1 MKRSL
6 KLIRNILLI
15 VIIIS
20 IIGYTKQYRFTPV
33 DVAKVFGETI
43 FLDNPDIKQLSTN
56 NQYTTFLLEE
66 DNVLA
71 CSVVEKVNGFVYHP
85 ANFGSTFIT
94 LNNSDAD
101 IESFTSKC
109 SNTYERYFNISY
121 QDDLILG
128 NLLEFKS
135 HNYNYSKPV
144 QIYQVKDTFANQF
157 YSEFE
162 TLNNYFDMNYKE
174 FIEDPSNHKITYY
187 YTDLTKSF
195 SSKSRNYSSQMHYI
209 IDRIDVNENRSTLN
223 FLFDYRIKDQELLTV
238 LDVLNI
244 EQQLYEKSFTEEAFG
259 QFETIKTLEELSENR
274 IIEILNQTMQKM
286 NINME
291 VTKVEI
297 LETSTPDTD
306 EPNTQVINDK
316 TSLEY
321 FLEYNKISSVT
332 ERNDLSYDVI
342 KELTINQVLTNEED
356 FELLIK
362 TSDEKLVHLD
372 TYSFTEFG
380 PTVITPDGNQVQV
393 YFRISSE
400 EEFNSII
407 SSRPYL
413 DEIIE
418 KIILESYTEITTK
431 DEISSV
437 VQKMHQSVVDNFG
450 VIYNTISVSIVG
462 KMIVEE

>member
-15 VIIIS
+15 VIIIL

-33 DVAKVFGETI
+33 DVAKVFGEII
-43 FLDNPDIKQLSTN
+43 FLENPDIKQLSSN

-71 CSVVEKVNGFVYHP
+71 CSVVEKEYGFVYHP
-85 ANFGSTFIT
+85 AIFGSTFIT
-94 LNNSDAD
+94 LNNSDTD
-101 IESFTSKC
+101 IETFTSKC
-109 SNTYERYFNISY
+109 STTYDRYFNVSY

-128 NLLEFKS
+128 NLLEFEN

-157 YSEFE
+157 YFEFE
-162 TLNNYFDMNYKE
+162 TLNNYFDMSYKE
-174 FIEDPSNHKITYY
+174 FIGDPSNHEITYY

-195 SSKSRNYSSQMHYI
+195 ASKSSNYSNQMNYFI
-209 IDRIDVNENRSTLN
+209 ERIDLNEDRSTFN
-223 FLFDYRIKDQELLTV
+223 FLFDYRIKNQELLTV

-244 EQQLYEKSFTEEAFG
+244 EQQLYEKSFIEEAFD
-259 QFETIKTLEELSENR
+259 QFETIETLEDLSENR
-274 IIEILNQTMQKM
+274 IIEILNQTMRKM

-297 LETSTPDTD
+297 LETSTPDTG
-306 EPNTQVINDK
+306 EPITQVINDK

-332 ERNDLSYDVI
+332 DRNDLSYDDI
-342 KELTINQVLTNEED
+342 KELTIKQVLTNED
-356 FELLIK
+356 DIDLLIE
-362 TSDEKLVHLD
+362 TSDEKYVHLD

-400 EEFNSII
+400 EEFNSLI

-450 VIYNTISVSIVG
+450 VIYNTISVSIIG
-462 KMIVEE
+462 KMIAEE